1 MHKIAVI
8 TNALKDIGLKTAT
21 RVAEYLSDKADV
33 YMCNEHTLDSDA
45 KITYVPFD
53 KLFEC
58 VDKAVVIGGD
68 GTLLAVAPNCAKNS
82 IPALGINLG
91 TVGFLTEVEVADI
104 ENALSKVVSG
114 EYMTQ
119 KRMLLKVRVNDEDT
133 SYHALNDVV
142 ISKPEDVKII
152 NIDLYTAGEHF
163 NHYRADGLII
173 STPTGSTGYSI
184 SAGGPVVDPNMQL
197 YIATPICAHML
208 SARSTVL
215 SPDKELVLKL
225 GKENLSGATITTD
238 GHLQRFVSV
247 NDKVVISKS
256 EYEFELI
263 KLGKGSFYSILMD
276 KLS

>member
-53 KLFEC
+53 ELFEC

-68 GTLLAVAPNCAKNS
+68 GTLLAVAPSCAKNS

-225 GKENLSGATITTD
+225 GKESLSGATITTD